1 MQDGSQVS
9 VPEEIDMD
17 QAEEFRRACR
27 LHDTVLAQQEDG
39 PVEFGIDSADRSTL
53 LAALEYYRLKI
64 NPSSGDVLIRTEF
77 DCPACGQTEGFRAQ
91 SGHVTEIPHPEQ
103 GFEVWKI
110 DGITQCDTCGFH
122 SDVVQFEPVGLDSTD
137 ETAWTQL
144 YERTYRTQEQVT
156 PLHS

>member
-1 MQDGSQVS
+1 
-9 VPEEIDMD
+9 MD

-27 LHDTVLAQQEDG
+27 LHDTVLSQQEDD
-39 PVEFGIDSADRSTL
+39 PVEFALDSADRSTL

-77 DCPACGQTEGFRAQ
+77 DCPECGHTEGFRAQ
-91 SGHVTEIPHPEQ
+91 SDQVTKIPHPEQ

-110 DGITQCDTCGFH
+110 HGITQCDTCGFH
-122 SDVVQFEPVGLDSTD
+122 SDVVQFESVGLDSTD

-144 YERTYRTQEQVT
+144 YERTYRTQEQIT
-156 PLHS
+156 PLRP